1 MVLPLRHDNKKNA
14 MLLNKIL
21 MQVPTATPDTA
32 AANKIK
38 EATNAVT
45 SQVDS
50 LANQLHPDS
59 IAAMTPEKIV
69 DKFKYLDL
77 GSLVTSLSSQLVS
90 LALRI
95 LAAVVIF
102 YLGKFVINKIY
113 SVVRA
118 IMVAKGLDR
127 SLTSFV
133 LSFIKI
139 TLLFLLI
146 ITVIGVLGIETSSF
160 IAIFASA
167 GVAIGMALSGT
178 LQNFAGGVLILLLKP
193 YKVGDYIEQGEL
205 KGTVKEIQI
214 FHTVI
219 NTYNNDRIVIPNGG
233 LSTSS
238 LKNFSAEPYHR
249 VEWRVGITYGD
260 DIDVARKVL
269 LGILAADERIV
280 HTDADV
286 KETEQPQE
294 AAPSTEQHENLP
306 WWKRLF
312 HWHRQRVEQWNE
324 TQEAQLAALVPKPNY
339 APSVNI
345 ESLDESQVTL
355 IVRAWTEIANYWQ
368 VLYDVNEC
376 IYKQLPQ
383 HGVRFPFPQLDI
395 HLQQGDSNLDKS

>member
-1 MVLPLRHDNKKNA
+1 MFLS
-14 MLLNKIL
+14 KIL
-21 MQVPTATPDTA
+21 LQIPVAAPDTV

-38 EATNAVT
+38 EATNVVT
-45 SQVDS
+45 ARVDS

-59 IAAMTPEKIV
+59 IAAMTPDKIV

-77 GSLVTSLSSQLVS
+77 GSLVTSLSSQLIS
-90 LALRI
+90 LGLRI
-95 LAAVVIF
+95 LAAILIF
-102 YLGKFVINKIY
+102 YLGKFIINKIY
-113 SVVRA
+113 SVARA
-118 IMVAKGLDR
+118 VMVAKGFDR
-127 SLTSFV
+127 SLTSFL

-193 YKVGDYIEQGEL
+193 YKVGDYIEFGEL

-214 FHTVI
+214 FNTVI

-233 LSTSS
+233 LATSS

-249 VEWRVGITYGD
+249 VEWRVGISYGD
-260 DIDVARKVL
+260 NIDTARKVAL
-269 LGILAADERIV
+269 DILAADERIV

-286 KETEQPQE
+286 KESEQVEEEVPQE
-294 AAPSTEQHENLP
+294 EVKAVP

-312 HWHRQRVEQWNE
+312 HWHRRRAEE
-324 TQEAQLAALVPKPNY
+324 LREEHEAKLAALLPKPNY
-339 APSVNI
+339 TPSVNV

-355 IVRAWTEIANYWQ
+355 IIRAWTEIPNYWA
-368 VLYDVNEC
+368 VLYDVNEQ
-376 IYKQLPQ
+376 IYKQFPRN
-383 HGVRFPFPQLDI
+383 GIRFPFPQMDV
-395 HLQQGDSNLDKS
+395 HVNKEQ

>member
-1 MVLPLRHDNKKNA
+1 MLILRSKTIEI

-21 MQVPTATPDTA
+21 MQIPVAAPDTV

-38 EATNAVT
+38 EATNVVT
-45 SQVDS
+45 AHVDS
-50 LANQLHPDS
+50 LATQLHPDS
-59 IAAMTPEKIV
+59 IAAMTPDKIV

-90 LALRI
+90 LGLRI
-95 LAAVVIF
+95 LAAILIF
-102 YLGKFVINKIY
+102 YIGKFIINKIY

-118 IMVAKGLDR
+118 IMVAKGFDR
-127 SLTSFV
+127 SLTSFL

-193 YKVGDYIEQGEL
+193 YKVGDYIEFGEL
-205 KGTVKEIQI
+205 KGTVREIQI
-214 FHTVI
+214 FNTII

-233 LSTSS
+233 LATSS
-238 LKNFSAEPYHR
+238 LKNFSAEHYHR
-249 VEWRVGITYGD
+249 VEWRVGISYGD
-260 DIDVARKVL
+260 DVDMARKIAL
-269 LGILAADERIV
+269 DILAADPRVV

-286 KETEQPQE
+286 HEDEEQADSNENEHQE
-294 AAPSTEQHENLP
+294 EKREP

-312 HWHRQRVEQWNE
+312 HWHRRRAEE
-324 TQEAQLAALVPKPNY
+324 LREEHEAKLASLVPKPNY
-339 APSVNI
+339 SPSVNV

-355 IVRAWTEIANYWQ
+355 IVRAWTEIANYWG
-368 VLYDVNEC
+368 VLYDVNEQ
-376 IYKQLPQ
+376 IYKQFPQ
-383 HGVRFPFPQLDI
+383 HGIRFPFPQVDV
-395 HLQQGDSNLDKS
+395 HVNK

>member
-1 MVLPLRHDNKKNA
+1 
-14 MLLNKIL
+14 MLLDMIL
-21 MQVPTATPDTA
+21 LQMPVAAPDTV

-38 EATNAVT
+38 EATHVVT
-45 SQVDS
+45 AQVDS

-69 DKFKYLDL
+69 DKFKYLNV
-77 GSLVTSLSSQLVS
+77 GNLVTSLSSQLVS

-95 LAAVVIF
+95 VAAILIF
-102 YLGKFVINKIY
+102 YIGKFIINKIY

-118 IMVAKGLDR
+118 IMVRKGFER
-127 SLTSFV
+127 SLTSFL
-133 LSFIKI
+133 LSFIKM

-178 LQNFAGGVLILLLKP
+178 LQNFAGGVLILLMKP
-193 YKVGDYIEQGEL
+193 YRVGEYIEFGEF

-233 LSTSS
+233 LATSS

-249 VEWRVGITYGD
+249 VEWRVGISYGD
-260 DIDVARKVL
+260 DVDTARKVAL
-269 LGILAADERIV
+269 DILAADSRIV

-286 KETEQPQE
+286 KEVEEPQE
-294 AAPSTEQHENLP
+294 TPVESDQEEKAEA
-306 WWKRLF
+306 WWQRLF
-312 HWHRQRVEQWNE
+312 HWHRKRIEQWNE
-324 TQEAQLAALVPKPNY
+324 SQEAQLAALIPKPNY
-339 APSVNI
+339 MPSVNV

-355 IVRAWTEIANYWQ
+355 IVRAWTEIGNYWQ
-368 VLYDVNEC
+368 VLYDVNERL
-376 IYKQLPQ
+376 YKQLPQ
-383 HGVRFPFPQLDI
+383 HGIHFPFPQIDV
-395 HLQQGDSNLDKS
+395 HVNS

>member
-1 MVLPLRHDNKKNA
+1 

-21 MQVPTATPDTA
+21 MQIPVAAPDTV

-38 EATNAVT
+38 EATNVVT
-45 SQVDS
+45 AHVDS
-50 LANQLHPDS
+50 LATQLHPDS
-59 IAAMTPEKIV
+59 IAAMTPDKIV

-90 LALRI
+90 LGLRI
-95 LAAVVIF
+95 LAAILIF
-102 YLGKFVINKIY
+102 YIGKFIINKIY

-118 IMVAKGLDR
+118 IMVAKGFDR
-127 SLTSFV
+127 SLTSFL

-193 YKVGDYIEQGEL
+193 YKVGDYIEFGEL
-205 KGTVKEIQI
+205 KGTVREIQI
-214 FHTVI
+214 FNTII

-233 LSTSS
+233 LATSS
-238 LKNFSAEPYHR
+238 LKNFSAEHYHR
-249 VEWRVGITYGD
+249 VEWRVGISYGD
-260 DIDVARKVL
+260 DVDMARKIAL
-269 LGILAADERIV
+269 DILAADPRV
-280 HTDADV
+280 VLTDADV
-286 KETEQPQE
+286 HEDEEQ
-294 AAPSTEQHENLP
+294 ADSHENEHQEEKRDP

-312 HWHRQRVEQWNE
+312 HWHRRRAEE
-324 TQEAQLAALVPKPNY
+324 LREEHEAKLASLVPKPNY
-339 APSVNI
+339 SPSVNV

-355 IVRAWTEIANYWQ
+355 IVRAWTEIANYWG
-368 VLYDVNEC
+368 VLYDVNEQ
-376 IYKQLPQ
+376 IYKQFPQ
-383 HGVRFPFPQLDI
+383 HGIRFPFPQVDV
-395 HLQQGDSNLDKS
+395 HVNK

>member
-1 MVLPLRHDNKKNA
+1 

-21 MQVPTATPDTA
+21 MQIPMAAPDTV

-38 EATNAVT
+38 EATNVVT
-45 SQVDS
+45 SHVDS
-50 LANQLHPDS
+50 LTNQLHPDS
-59 IAAMTPEKIV
+59 IAALTPGKLV
-69 DKFKYLDL
+69 DKFKYLDV
-77 GSLVTSLSSQLVS
+77 GSLVTSLSNQMIS

-95 LAAVVIF
+95 VAAILIF
-102 YLGKFVINKIY
+102 YIGKFIINKIY
-113 SVVRA
+113 SVTRA
-118 IMVAKGLDR
+118 IMVRKGFER
-127 SLTSFV
+127 SLTSFL
-133 LSFIKI
+133 LSFIKM

-193 YKVGDYIEQGEL
+193 YKVGEYIEFGEY

-233 LSTSS
+233 LATSS
-238 LKNFSAEPYHR
+238 LKNVSAEPYHR
-249 VEWRVGITYGD
+249 VEWRVGISYGD
-260 DIDVARKVL
+260 DVDVARKVA

-286 KETEQPQE
+286 KPTDEQQSQQPTDANNERDDERQ
-294 AAPSTEQHENLP
+294 S
-306 WWKRLF
+306 WWQRLF
-312 HWHRQRVEQWNE
+312 HWQRKRIEQWNE

-339 APSVNI
+339 LPSVNV

-368 VLYDVNEC
+368 VLYDVNERL
-376 IYKQLPQ
+376 YKQLPQ
-383 HGVRFPFPQLDI
+383 HGIRFPFPQMDV
-395 HLQQGDSNLDKS
+395 HVNSC